1 MSYTC
6 SLEDEIFSYRYV
18 YLDESVK
25 NEITDDSQANEKET
39 TNENLINDPELIE
52 INKQPKEEA
61 DSTSSLETNEV

>member
-61 DSTSSLETNEV
+61 DSSRLETNEV

>member
-18 YLDESVK
+18 YLDESLK
-25 NEITDDSQANEKET
+25 NEITDDCQANEKET

-61 DSTSSLETNEV
+61 VPSSLETNEV